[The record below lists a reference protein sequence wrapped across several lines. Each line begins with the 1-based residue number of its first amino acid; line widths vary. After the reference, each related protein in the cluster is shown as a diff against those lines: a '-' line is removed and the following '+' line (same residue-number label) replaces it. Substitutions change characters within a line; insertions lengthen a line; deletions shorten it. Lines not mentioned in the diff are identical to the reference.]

1 MKISAELPIDAEPMA
16 IWRVITQLENAAK
29 TIRAIEHV
37 EVLHR
42 PAEGVVG
49 LRWRETR
56 TMFGSKATEELWIDE
71 AKEGEYYVAKAN
83 SCGCEY
89 TSRISI
95 SPRENGSLLSM
106 TLDAKPTTLF
116 SKLTA
121 GLMGWM
127 MAGTIKKAILQDLG
141 DIKAAVEQ
149 GGAG

>member
-56 TMFGSKATEELWIDE
+56 TMFGSKATEEL
-71 AKEGEYYVAKAN
+71 
-83 SCGCEY
+83 
-89 TSRISI
+89 
-95 SPRENGSLLSM
+95 
-106 TLDAKPTTLF
+106 
-116 SKLTA
+116 
-121 GLMGWM
+121 
-127 MAGTIKKAILQDLG
+127 
-141 DIKAAVEQ
+141 
-149 GGAG
+149 